1 MGNGNNTQKSHSW
14 GQISHCGKCSKRRRL
29 RLLLLRSNSGKKPP
43 RKISSCAT
51 PIWGIRRNLDIS
63 IKAPWYIMQEKKSVH
78 CEREWTGRPVWG
90 GWRNLGNFWLWNAES
105 WALESGL
112 QLKES
117 GNPLTIGI
125 RNPCS
130 TERKLALFRTKDSV
144 LLTLLRPSYT
154 STISLFLLFYFLF
167 QHSFVNSRAIY
178 HHHHHHHHISIVSLL
193 LLPLIFIVFTPPY
206 ACSLSCC
213 CHC

>member
-1 MGNGNNTQKSHSW
+1 
-14 GQISHCGKCSKRRRL
+14 
-29 RLLLLRSNSGKKPP
+29 
-43 RKISSCAT
+43 
-51 PIWGIRRNLDIS
+51 
-63 IKAPWYIMQEKKSVH
+63 MQEKKSVH

-130 TERKLALFRTKDSV
+130 TERKLALFKTKDNV
-144 LLTLLRPSYT
+144 LLILLRPTAPQLVYFSFSIFYFNT
-154 STISLFLLFYFLF
+154 DSWIEELYITTTTITTTFLLFPSSFS
-167 QHSFVNSRAIY
+167 HSF
-178 HHHHHHHHISIVSLL
+178 LL
-193 LLPLIFIVFTPPY
+193 F
-206 ACSLSCC
+206 SLSLM
-213 CHC
+213 HVLFPAAVIVKVPVHFFRRANRA